1 MKRRKTES
9 TDEIYSILKES
20 KLALSHDMIQE
31 KISNNIDRA
40 TIYRILNRFCK
51 DKIVHKVRG
60 DDGKQYFAFC
70 FNCQQKTHKHN
81 HFHFRCKNCGKVECL
96 ESEIKTALPKN
107 YVLENFNGVIS
118 GVCSNCT

>member
-1 MKRRKTES
+1 VKRRKTES

-20 KLALSHDMIQE
+20 KSALSHDMIQE

-40 TIYRILNRFCK
+40 TIYRILNRFSK
-51 DKIVHKVRG
+51 DKIVHKVIG

-70 FNCQQKTHKHN
+70 VNCQEKKHKHN

-96 ESEIKTALPKN
+96 ESEIKISLPKD
-107 YVLENFNGVIS
+107 YVFEDFNGVIS